1 MIFEDAF
8 TEKQSE
14 IISMFLE
21 VIGDNV
27 DTIYVFIQSD
37 EWSAMETCAF
47 GVKGSILGNLEAGIS
62 NKDILEIFDVIEDE
76 IIPELEDICKEYDM
90 PMPQEFR
97 YVYNVA
103 SGAFDSN
110 YRYGEELSALED
122 YNSGIEAQ
130 KWIDSFKV

>member
-47 GVKGSILGNLEAGIS
+47 GVKGSIL
-62 NKDILEIFDVIEDE
+62 
-76 IIPELEDICKEYDM
+76 ELEDICKEYDM

-122 YNSGIEAQ
+122 YDPGIEAQ

>member
-37 EWSAMETCAF
+37 EWSAMCLRSKRLNT
-47 GVKGSILGNLEAGIS
+47 
-62 NKDILEIFDVIEDE
+62 
-76 IIPELEDICKEYDM
+76 
-90 PMPQEFR
+90 
-97 YVYNVA
+97 
-103 SGAFDSN
+103 
-110 YRYGEELSALED
+110 
-122 YNSGIEAQ
+122 
-130 KWIDSFKV
+130 W

>member
-47 GVKGSILGNLEAGIS
+47 GVKGSILGNLNLKIYVKNTICLCLKNLGMYIMLLPVHL
-62 NKDILEIFDVIEDE
+62 IQ
-76 IIPELEDICKEYDM
+76 IIDM
-90 PMPQEFR
+90 GK
-97 YVYNVA
+97 N
-103 SGAFDSN
+103 
-110 YRYGEELSALED
+110 
-122 YNSGIEAQ
+122 
-130 KWIDSFKV
+130 

>member
-62 NKDILEIFDVIEDE
+62 DKDILEIFDVIEDE
-76 IIPELEDICKEYDM
+76 IIPELEDICLKNLGMYIMLLPVHLIQIIDM
-90 PMPQEFR
+90 GK
-97 YVYNVA
+97 N
-103 SGAFDSN
+103 
-110 YRYGEELSALED
+110 
-122 YNSGIEAQ
+122 
-130 KWIDSFKV
+130 

>member
-62 NKDILEIFDVIEDE
+62 DKDILYLNLKIYVKNTICLCLKNLGMYIMLLPVHLIQ
-76 IIPELEDICKEYDM
+76 IIDM
-90 PMPQEFR
+90 GK
-97 YVYNVA
+97 N
-103 SGAFDSN
+103 
-110 YRYGEELSALED
+110 
-122 YNSGIEAQ
+122 
-130 KWIDSFKV
+130 

>member
-47 GVKGSILGNLEAGIS
+47 GVKAQYLVIL
-62 NKDILEIFDVIEDE
+62 K
-76 IIPELEDICKEYDM
+76 
-90 PMPQEFR
+90 R
-97 YVYNVA
+97 VYRIKI
-103 SGAFDSN
+103 
-110 YRYGEELSALED
+110 Y
-122 YNSGIEAQ
+122 
-130 KWIDSFKV
+130 

>member
-1 MIFEDAF
+1 
-8 TEKQSE
+8 
-14 IISMFLE
+14 
-21 VIGDNV
+21 
-27 DTIYVFIQSD
+27 
-37 EWSAMETCAF
+37 METCAF

-62 NKDILEIFDVIEDE
+62 DKDILEIFDVIEDE

-122 YNSGIEAQ
+122 YDPGIEAQ

>member
-62 NKDILEIFDVIEDE
+62 PVFSRTAKGN
-76 IIPELEDICKEYDM
+76 
-90 PMPQEFR
+90 R
-97 YVYNVA
+97 GG
-103 SGAFDSN
+103 SGRGRCGIVLHLFPHHAGQCDAVCP
-110 YRYGEELSALED
+110 YRQHFLTGMAV
-122 YNSGIEAQ
+122 Q
-130 KWIDSFKV
+130 

>member
-62 NKDILEIFDVIEDE
+62 DKDILEIFDVIEDE
-76 IIPELEDICKEYDM
+76 IIPELEDICK
-90 PMPQEFR
+90 EFR

-122 YNSGIEAQ
+122 YDPGIEAQ